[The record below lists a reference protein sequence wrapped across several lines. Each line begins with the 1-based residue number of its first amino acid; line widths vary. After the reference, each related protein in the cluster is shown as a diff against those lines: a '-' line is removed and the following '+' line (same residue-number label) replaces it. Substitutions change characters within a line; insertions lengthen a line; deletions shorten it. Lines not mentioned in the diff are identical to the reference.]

1 MALKTTSMSDKP
13 KEEDEKKDF
22 EFVKNEKGQLAVRKI
37 RDIKEVKAVAVAEK
51 KEIPATP
58 VKTQTKRFTRGK
70 K

>member
-37 RDIKEVKAVAVAEK
+37 RDIKVETITEK
-51 KEIPATP
+51 EEFKP
-58 VKTQTKRFTRGK
+58 VKVQTKKFTRGK